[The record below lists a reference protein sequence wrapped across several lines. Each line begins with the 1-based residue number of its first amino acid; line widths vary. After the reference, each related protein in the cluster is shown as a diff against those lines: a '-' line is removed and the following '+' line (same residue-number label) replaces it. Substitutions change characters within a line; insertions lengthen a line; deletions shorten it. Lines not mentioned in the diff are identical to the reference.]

1 MAHWD
6 EIDDIAKKLLKKILL
21 SGEKGS
27 APSVPQEDDLLIR
40 KYENWDTLVQQSGK
54 ALKYDA
60 DKAFQKLQH
69 LKYRRRQWITY
80 SSVAAS
86 IILMISLFFLQ
97 EKSQVSPSPSTMIE
111 PGNKKAT
118 LLLSDGTS
126 RDIRESQAVIQVKD
140 SKLQIDSSGL
150 IVTPDTISAKRGKIE
165 YHTLSVPRGGEYNL
179 TLSDGTQVWLNSE
192 SELRFPT
199 HFDKHHRMVYCKGE
213 VYFDVSHDPQAP
225 FVVKLTQGEV
235 SVLGTEFC
243 ISDYNTDKPQVT
255 LVEGKVRFNTQNGD
269 SVILHPSQQL
279 VYDATTNQLSIQKV
293 DTRQYTAWKDNLF
306 CFEDETLENIM
317 ATLSRWYNIEIDFK
331 SDELKQRHFS
341 GTIEKYAKIESFF
354 ELFETGTNIKF
365 DIYGHKIIVRQLN
378 K

>member
-1 MAHWD
+1 MTHWD
-6 EIDDIAKKLLKKILL
+6 EIDEIARKFLKKTLL
-21 SGEKGS
+21 RDEKDS
-27 APSVPQEDDLLIR
+27 NRSIPEEDHALTS
-40 KYENWDTLVQQSGK
+40 KYKHWDTLVKESEK

-60 DKAFQKLQH
+60 DKAFQRLRH

-86 IILMISLFFLQ
+86 IILMVSLFLLQ
-97 EKSQVSPSPSTMIE
+97 EKPQVSPSTMIE

-126 RDIRESQAVIQVKD
+126 RDIRESQEIIQVKD
-140 SKLQIDSSGL
+140 SKLQVDSSGL
-150 IVTPDTISAKRGKIE
+150 IVTPDTISTKQGKIE

-199 HFDKHHRMVYCKGE
+199 HFDKHNRMVYCKGE
-213 VYFDVSHDPQAP
+213 VYFNVNHDPQAP

-235 SVLGTEFC
+235 TVLGTEFC

-255 LVEGKVRFNTQNGD
+255 LVVGKVRFNTQNGD
-269 SVILHPSQQL
+269 SVVLNPSQQL

-293 DTRQYTAWKDNLF
+293 DTRQYTAWKDNLL

-317 ATLSRWYNIEIDFK
+317 STLSRWYNIEIDFK
-331 SDELKQRHFS
+331 SDELKQRRFS
-341 GTIEKYAKIESFF
+341 GTIEKYAKIESFL

>member
-6 EIDDIAKKLLKKILL
+6 EIDEIAGEFLKKILL
-21 SGEKGS
+21 QNEKKSNRSTPEEYHALTG
-27 APSVPQEDDLLIR
+27 
-40 KYENWDTLVQQSGK
+40 KYKSWDTLTKESEK

-60 DKAFQKLQH
+60 DKAFRKLRD
-69 LKYRRRQWITY
+69 LKYRHRQWITY
-80 SSVAAS
+80 SSIAAS

-97 EKSQVSPSPSTMIE
+97 EKPQVSPPTTIE

-126 RDIRESQAVIQVKD
+126 RDIRESSEVIQIKN

-150 IVTPDTISAKRGKIE
+150 IVASDTLSAKQEKIE

-199 HFDKHHRMVYCKGE
+199 HFDKYNRIVYCKGE
-213 VYFDVSHDPQAP
+213 VYFDVSHNPQTP
-225 FVVKLTQGEV
+225 FVVRLTQGEIT
-235 SVLGTEFC
+235 VLGTEFC
-243 ISDYNTDKPQVT
+243 ISDYNPNKPQVT
-255 LVEGKVRFNTQNGD
+255 LVEGEVRFNTQNGD
-269 SVILHPSQQL
+269 SVVLYPSQQL
-279 VYDATTNQLSIQKV
+279 IYDATTNQLSIQKV
-293 DTRQYTAWKDNLF
+293 DVYQYTEWKNNLF

-341 GTIEKYAKIESFF
+341 GTIEKYAKIESFL